1 MPRNYWTCE
10 QDLAVLYGKLTHG
23 GGFDR
28 HPDTERLAEAMGR
41 TLNALQ
47 MRKRNFDA
55 LDCSVPGVGL
65 WKAAGLTKRLW
76 EAYRDNPEEVTAK
89 AQAAYTRILSS

>member
-1 MPRNYWTCE
+1 MVVMVETQASGQSPAIPLQET
-10 QDLAVLYGKLTHG
+10 
-23 GGFDR
+23 
-28 HPDTERLAEAMGR
+28 PSDTPGLDATVILAEAMGR